1 MENSKINLDK
11 IVLIEIPKQHETKII
26 SKAYHFK
33 LRQYINPLIIQHHPI
48 LKIRSIRQIWTK
60 DGDEAA
66 FVVVFKCIFIL
77 VYHLLVEANDIL
89 FSVLYFT

>member
-33 LRQYINPLIIQHHPI
+33 LRQYINTLIIQHHPI
-48 LKIRSIRQIWTK
+48 LKIRSIRQI
-60 DGDEAA
+60 
-66 FVVVFKCIFIL
+66 
-77 VYHLLVEANDIL
+77 
-89 FSVLYFT
+89 